1 VRWKHGTVFAPPDRM
16 FHQHFNTSPTPAR
29 YLATAFGSLRYP
41 FTEAKRRALMGAG
54 DGDQQGAVARSVKLG
69 GDQIELEDQ
78 SPRVHELYLSEVSR
92 P

>member
-1 VRWKHGTVFAPPDRM
+1 M
-16 FHQHFNTSPTPAR
+16 FHQHFNTSSQPAR

-69 GDQIELEDQ
+69 GDQIEMEDQ
-78 SPRVHELYLSEVSR
+78 SPRIHALYVEETRRNGVEAKL
-92 P
+92 